1 MDGRTED
8 PTQFETLRRANK
20 YRRAFTW
27 RVGQGN
33 SESRAETTGLVH
45 LATSD
50 YPDILED
57 YLYISRRRYNN
68 KTAIA
73 KLQLQYV
80 KLATGWRGAVLAMI
94 ASPNRSSVLML

>member
-1 MDGRTED
+1 MDERRPD
-8 PTQFETLRRANK
+8 PGQFDTLRRANK

-27 RVGQGN
+27 RVGRGG
-33 SESRAETTGLVH
+33 ESKAETTGMVH

-57 YLYISRRRYNN
+57 YLYISRRRHNN

-73 KLQLQYV
+73 KLQLQM
-80 KLATGWRGAVLAMI
+80 LGDI
-94 ASPNRSSVLML
+94 SVQDQKKAHPRISLSRK